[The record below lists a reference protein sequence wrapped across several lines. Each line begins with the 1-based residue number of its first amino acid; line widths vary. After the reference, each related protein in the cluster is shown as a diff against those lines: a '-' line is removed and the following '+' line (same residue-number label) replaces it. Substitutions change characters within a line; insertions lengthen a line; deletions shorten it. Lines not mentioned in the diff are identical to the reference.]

1 MAKPPALPN
10 TTPPNP
16 ATSSGPLPQPL
27 PTPLPAKTP
36 AETSLVTPSPN
47 PNRRTF
53 TAQGDLMATR
63 LINPHNARLTPEQ
76 IKEIE
81 TQGVERIT
89 IVINSL
95 RQHHTTSSQPVH
107 SLGIAI
113 KNRHRIVF
121 MKYPMSGTLSE
132 QLPYALEEAVLRTP
146 GMANLELM
154 TPHKELWD
162 SANYTARTQERLRD
176 FGSRL
181 QPTHP
186 QSHDLANILCRMAA
200 DDILMPKAVDYHIYT
215 GCISDGQRAYTAA
228 ILWGNQHANFFL
240 QALPTTD
247 LALAE
252 TKAAEWAFRL
262 LEDRAQ
268 MMLTHSNP
276 ELAAVWEGQTNLR
289 PDLRKAIIPLA
300 ALIRDRHLSFKQ
312 GVEPYHHQLAK
323 AAKQMAANLYASTP
337 PDFRPETLRK
347 RRKKKSA

>member
-1 MAKPPALPN
+1 
-10 TTPPNP
+10 
-16 ATSSGPLPQPL
+16 
-27 PTPLPAKTP
+27 
-36 AETSLVTPSPN
+36 
-47 PNRRTF
+47 
-53 TAQGDLMATR
+53 MATR
-63 LINPHNARLTPEQ
+63 LINPHNARMTPEQ
-76 IKEIE
+76 IREIE

-121 MKYPMSGTLSE
+121 MKYPMSGNLSE
-132 QLPYALEEAVLRTP
+132 ELPFALEEAVLRTP

-162 SANYTARTQERLRD
+162 TANYTPKTQERLRD

-323 AAKQMAANLYASTP
+323 AARQMAANLYASSP
-337 PDFRPETLRK
+337 AEFRPEVLRK
-347 RRKKKSA
+347 RRNKKNA